1 MPIDP
6 AEAVKLSIQADETG
20 FALKAALNVAVPG
33 VHFPSASDDEALGRH
48 LRADAAEDL
57 AALRR
62 VSDAAIGDELFR
74 RREAR
79 TPTGAT

>member
-1 MPIDP
+1 M
-6 AEAVKLSIQADETG
+6 
-20 FALKAALNVAVPG
+20 AASSPYPHPLAVPG
-33 VHFPSASDDEALGRH
+33 IDFPSASDDVGAGIFSPP
-48 LRADAAEDL
+48 DAAEDL
-57 AALRR
+57 GALRR

>member
-1 MPIDP
+1 MTAPSP
-6 AEAVKLSIQADETG
+6 YPLPLADRRHP
-20 FALKAALNVAVPG
+20 VAVPG
-33 VHFPSASDDEALGRH
+33 IDFPSASDDVGTGIPRTP
-48 LRADAAEDL
+48 DGPEDL

-79 TPTGAT
+79 NTTGVI

>member
-1 MPIDP
+1 VTNPDRSQ
-6 AEAVKLSIQADETG
+6 L
-20 FALKAALNVAVPG
+20 AALGRPVAVPG
-33 VHFPSASDDEALGRH
+33 VHFPSASDDEALGRP

-57 AALRR
+57 DALRR